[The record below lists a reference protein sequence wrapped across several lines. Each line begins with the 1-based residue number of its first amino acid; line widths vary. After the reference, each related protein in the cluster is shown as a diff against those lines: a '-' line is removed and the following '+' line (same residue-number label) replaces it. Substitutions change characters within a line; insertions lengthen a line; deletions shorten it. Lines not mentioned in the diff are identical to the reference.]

1 MPAKS
6 INFTSKNTLSR
17 LNTNYKS
24 IKYYLPN
31 KDFTHKKGAL
41 RSFDLLKQNIAKCQL
56 TSIQSGYALN
66 RKLSA
71 GKAFS

>member
-31 KDFTHKKGAL
+31 KILPIKGAL

>member
-31 KDFTHKKGAL
+31 KILPIKKEHL
-41 RSFDLLKQNIAKCQL
+41 EVLI
-56 TSIQSGYALN
+56 Y
-66 RKLSA
+66 
-71 GKAFS
+71 